1 MSVSGDLE
9 VYASH
14 VGGIHSSSMG
24 LLKRKLEGKYDHKS
38 KRKQDLLI
46 RIKIKLSQ
54 ERNTKKYTS
63 ICRGLNNLF
72 SYVIIRWTVQPV
84 KESLL
89 YRVIQG
95 SDSFHLLL
103 NCQSSCGHIQGS
115 SLWKGKRGTPRQVTY
130 RDGPEITYNMS
141 LHVTST
147 YIPSTKT

>member
-54 ERNTKKYTS
+54 ERNT
-63 ICRGLNNLF
+63 
-72 SYVIIRWTVQPV
+72 
-84 KESLL
+84 
-89 YRVIQG
+89 
-95 SDSFHLLL
+95 
-103 NCQSSCGHIQGS
+103 
-115 SLWKGKRGTPRQVTY
+115 
-130 RDGPEITYNMS
+130 
-141 LHVTST
+141 
-147 YIPSTKT
+147 

>member
-54 ERNTKKYTS
+54 ERNTKKSTS

-72 SYVIIRWTVQPV
+72 SYVIIR
-84 KESLL
+84 
-89 YRVIQG
+89 
-95 SDSFHLLL
+95 
-103 NCQSSCGHIQGS
+103 
-115 SLWKGKRGTPRQVTY
+115 
-130 RDGPEITYNMS
+130 
-141 LHVTST
+141 
-147 YIPSTKT
+147 